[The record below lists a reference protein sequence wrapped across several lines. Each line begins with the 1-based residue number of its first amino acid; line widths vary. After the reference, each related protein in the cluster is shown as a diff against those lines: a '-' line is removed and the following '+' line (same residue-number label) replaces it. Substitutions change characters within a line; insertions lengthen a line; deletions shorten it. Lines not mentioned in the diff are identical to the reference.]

1 MSEEKR
7 TMFREKALE
16 RLSSPERL
24 DTLMRVV
31 APKDWI
37 PLGGLAFFAMLAV
50 FWSIFS
56 KIPITV
62 AGKGIVI
69 NPRRVSQFQSPIS
82 GQLQSLEVKNGQC
95 VRKDDILG
103 IIDPAPIRQQLQQQ
117 RDKLAQLRQQFA
129 KTSLVRQQRTELET
143 EAITAERKSLKQRLE
158 NLLSLSPQINKEGLN
173 SISQQRQS
181 LEERLRD
188 AKELTPILQQRLTKQ
203 RRLQRQGAISQERV
217 LQVEQDYR
225 KTRQNVSEIQAQLQQ
240 LQLQKTQLQQK
251 YQENLNNITQIK
263 AELEKLNIQSKRLEQ
278 DNLEASNT
286 EKNKIQEALQNIAR
300 LRKEVADN
308 SMIKSPHA
316 GCILEITA
324 TVGQYLQPGTRLGTL
339 QISKEVNDSKS
350 VAYFAVADGKKIK
363 PRMRILITPDTVK
376 RTRFG
381 GIVGEVVE
389 VSPFPVTYEGATS
402 VVGNPEVVNTIMG
415 KEGGKIEVVAKLK
428 LDSDT
433 FSGYKWSSSQGP
445 NLEISSGTTVT
456 VRVTVEE
463 RSPISFVLPILR
475 EWSGVENL

>member
-7 TMFREKALE
+7 TIFREKALE

-24 DTLMRVV
+24 DTLMKVV
-31 APKDWI
+31 APRDWL
-37 PLGGLAFFAMLAV
+37 PLGGLALFAMLAV
-50 FWSIFS
+50 FWSIFG

-69 NPRRVSQFQSPIS
+69 NPRRVSQFQSAIS
-82 GQLQSLEVKNGQC
+82 GQLQSLKVKNGQC

-158 NLLSLSPQINKEGLN
+158 NLLLLSPQINKEGLN

-225 KTRQNVSEIQAQLQQ
+225 KTRQNISQIQAQLQQ

-278 DNLEASNT
+278 DNLEANNT
-286 EKNKIQEALQNIAR
+286 EKNQIQEALQNIAR

-308 SMIKSPHA
+308 SMIKSHHA

-324 TVGQYLQPGTRLGTL
+324 TVGQYLQPGNRLGTL

-376 RTRFG
+376 RSRFG

-402 VVGNPEVVNTIMG
+402 VIGNPEVVNTIMG

-445 NLEISSGTTVT
+445 NLEISSGTTAT